1 MIPRKRLLQLSI
13 SFLGLALLF
22 SLFLFVGC
30 AARQQNITGLPAGV
44 TQAQVQNWDTAV
56 AKFNEIALITSAL
69 RQSVIALNGATI
81 TDGSGTHKILPDSTV
96 YVAFLQSIGK
106 IDQAQIDAAAFL
118 KAQPKNWGT
127 STQTT
132 VRNDVAL
139 ITAELHTITSQQL
152 TGVKNAGA
160 VNQLQQLITQLGSA
174 ASAIL
179 ALTTS

>member
-1 MIPRKRLLQLSI
+1 MIPRKRLLQLSL
-13 SFLGLALLF
+13 SFLGLALLL
-22 SLFLFVGC
+22 SLLLVGC
-30 AARQQNITGLPAGV
+30 AYRQKNVTGLPVGV

-81 TDGSGTHKILPDSTV
+81 TDANGTHKILPDSTV

-139 ITAELHTITSQQL
+139 ITAELHVITSQQL

-160 VNQLQQLITQLGSA
+160 VNQLQQLITQLGTA